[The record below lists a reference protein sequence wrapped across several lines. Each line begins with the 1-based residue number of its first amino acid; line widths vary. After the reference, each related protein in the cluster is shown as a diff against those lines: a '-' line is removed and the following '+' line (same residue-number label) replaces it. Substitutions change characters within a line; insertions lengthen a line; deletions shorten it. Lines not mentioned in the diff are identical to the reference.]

1 MRITLDD
8 DGYGRVATLD
18 IETTHYD
25 AAEGEIVSI
34 GVGVHDR
41 GDPASEAEYRTF
53 HRDGRGEAELVA
65 RAMERL
71 AEFDA
76 DALVSYR
83 GVNFDVEFIE
93 DRLAILGREDV
104 GTFPEYARTN
114 HVDLFVPRKRV
125 AEYQNLEWP
134 GLEDCLES
142 YEYPRPRTVW
152 NDAELTNTRF
162 GEELGPLFLEAL
174 GDTARCS
181 ALSEVIEHYLV
192 TDLEANIALY
202 HADIGRP
209 FEPHHLDDV
218 REFATAD
225 RS

>member
-1 MRITLDD
+1 VQITLDH

-25 AAEGEIVSI
+25 AADGEIVSI
-34 GVGVHDR
+34 GIGVHDL
-41 GDPASEAEYRTF
+41 DEPASAAEYRTF

-65 RAMERL
+65 RAMEQL

-83 GVNFDVEFIE
+83 GKNFDVEFIE
-93 DRLAILGREDV
+93 ERLAILDSEDV

-114 HVDLFVPRKRV
+114 HVDLFVPRKRI
-125 AEYQNLEWP
+125 AEYQDVQWP

-142 YEYPRPRTVW
+142 YEYPRPKTVW
-152 NDAELTNTRF
+152 NGAELTNTRF
-162 GEELGPLFLEAL
+162 GEQLGPLFLAAL
-174 GDTARCS
+174 DDTARRS
-181 ALSEVIEHYLV
+181 ALSEVIDHYLV

-202 HADIGRP
+202 HADIGQP
-209 FEPHHLDDV
+209 FEPHHLGDA
-218 REFATAD
+218 REFATAG

>member
-1 MRITLDD
+1 MQITIDD
-8 DGYGRVATLD
+8 DGYGRIATLD

-25 AAEGEIVSI
+25 ADDGEIVSI

-41 GDPASEAEYRTF
+41 DDPASEAAYRMF

-65 RAMERL
+65 RAMEQL
-71 AEFDA
+71 AEVDA
-76 DALVSYR
+76 DALVSY
-83 GVNFDVEFIE
+83 GGKDFDVEFIE
-93 DRLAILGREDV
+93 DRLAILDSEGV

-114 HVDLFVPRKRV
+114 HVDLFVPRKRIADHRDV
-125 AEYQNLEWP
+125 QWP

-142 YEYPRPRTVW
+142 YEYPRPKTVW
-152 NDAELTNTRF
+152 NGSEMTNTRF
-162 GEELGPLFLEAL
+162 GEQLGPLFLETL
-174 GDTARCS
+174 DDTARSS

-202 HADIGRP
+202 HADTDRP